1 MILNDAGIPSA
12 NVRTAWAEWAQP
24 DVTSAVRHLA
34 ALGCDRVLVS
44 PAVFPFDC
52 IATQLEIPLMVRQ
65 ARVESVPVVMLPTWR
80 DDEEVVGAIAQGA
93 QASLGQTAEE
103 PS

>member
-1 MILNDAGIPSA
+1 MLVSEAGIPTM

-65 ARVESVPVVMLPTWR
+65 ARVDSVPVVMLPTWR
-80 DDEEVVGAIAQGA
+80 DDEGVVGALARA
-93 QASLGQTAEE
+93 AAAALGDAT
-103 PS
+103 SSSR